1 MASHTGQKWSTFFC
15 FEIFLSEL
23 GTLFS
28 RRGFQYSSRDLFY
41 SIWDVLIQVEI
52 FFSCRDFYLKSRIFS
67 LVEIFIASREFFLS
81 SRILSQVEIFF
92 PVVNFFMPRHF
103 HSSRD
108 FNFFLV
114 KIFFEICRHFS
125 IQGES
130 RDVCLHSLLV
140 FPALDNHVIYRDTH
154 YGGR

>member
-1 MASHTGQKWSTFFC
+1 MV
-15 FEIFLSEL
+15 EIFLFRDFFIRVRNCFFKARVSIFKSRSF
-23 GTLFS
+23 LFNL
-28 RRGFQYSSRDLFY
+28 RCFNSSRD
-41 SIWDVLIQVEI
+41 
-52 FFSCRDFYLKSRIFS
+52 FFSCRDFYLKSK
-67 LVEIFIASREFFLS
+67 
-81 SRILSQVEIFF
+81 IFF
-92 PVVNFFMPRHF
+92 PVVNFFMPRYF

-140 FPALDNHVIYRDTH
+140 SPALDHHVIYRDTH
-154 YGGR
+154 YGGRQGIARNKI

>member
-1 MASHTGQKWSTFFC
+1 MSR
-15 FEIFLSEL
+15 FLSQVEN
-23 GTLFS
+23 F
-28 RRGFQYSSRDLFY
+28 SSRG
-41 SIWDVLIQVEI
+41 
-52 FFSCRDFYLKSRIFS
+52 DFYRKSRIFS
-67 LVEIFIASREFFLS
+67 LVEIFIASREFFPSS

-92 PVVNFFMPRHF
+92 PVVNFFMPRYF

-130 RDVCLHSLLV
+130 RDVCLNSLLV